1 MTAAISQPKPTE
13 AVTTNTN
20 TDTPGG
26 YTRLHIK
33 PFDRDL
39 LHIILPSTVLPAA
52 KDISYHSLQAFP
64 EQRYGFVNL
73 PAADADKIRK
83 KLNGAT
89 LRGSKVRI
97 EPARPDDLMARAS
110 ERLQE
115 EDPAQDRT
123 EDRKR
128 RLKREKKRK
137 RDHNEIPGVELED
150 GRKVKRGW
158 TVSGDS
164 YVNRRDR
171 KKEKEKNKDKD
182 KGGDEKADKARK
194 KELKKRNRE
203 VKSKYSDGPECLVKT
218 RLPPN
223 KATLAG
229 TSASTATATAAAAAD
244 DEPDAKKRKKSKR
257 GKEVL
262 VHEFEKTTK
271 FPTFLKQS
279 QSSTTAAAPTEF
291 VEGKGWVD
299 AEGNLVE
306 ASRSTRPA
314 TSHTPRPPK
323 KVVPELEDD
332 ETSSSGSSSSEEEE
346 EDDDEQQSA
355 QSEDSDVAAKEDKK
369 MLLTKDRLDAI
380 ADANAGIDAT
390 SPQSEFKSDA
400 ARPKS
405 SGSTRSLTIKI
416 PPATPAAQKVHPLEA
431 LYKRA
436 KSGDDAATTSDAQ
449 PFSFF
454 GSEDIE
460 EEDSAPRASQVPMT
474 PFTQQEFEW
483 RNIRSAAPTP
493 DTAHANKT
501 FKFWSGG
508 DGDDDLDE
516 DEEEEDQEDDQEE
529 HQQQLA
535 DTTQEGEDDDDNDAD
550 KVPTDPSTNF
560 QKWFW
565 EHRGDL
571 NRSWK
576 KRRKMAAKE
585 KRYRENRARASRTI

>member
-1 MTAAISQPKPTE
+1 MTASSSQQEPAE
-13 AVTTNTN
+13 AVTTTA
-20 TDTPGG
+20 GG
-26 YTRLHIK
+26 YTRLHIT
-33 PFDRDL
+33 PFDPDL
-39 LHIILPSTVLPAA
+39 LRIILPSAILPTA
-52 KDISYHSLQAFP
+52 KDISYHSLQTFP

-89 LRGSKVRI
+89 LRGAKVRI
-97 EPARPDDLMARAS
+97 EPARPDDYMARSS
-110 ERLQE
+110 ERLQD
-115 EDPAQDRT
+115 DPAQDRK
-123 EDRKR
+123 EERKKH
-128 RLKREKKRK
+128 KREKKRK
-137 RDHNEIPGVELED
+137 RDYSEIPGVELEE

-158 TVSGDS
+158 TVSADS
-164 YVNRRDR
+164 HTNRRDR
-171 KKEKEKNKDKD
+171 KKEKDKNKDKGED
-182 KGGDEKADKARK
+182 KQDKARK
-194 KELKKRNRE
+194 KELKRSKE
-203 VKSKYSDGPECLVKT
+203 IKSRYSDGPECLVKT

-223 KATLAG
+223 RTSLAG
-229 TSASTATATAAAAAD
+229 TAD
-244 DEPDAKKRKKSKR
+244 DETDAKKKRKKSKG

-279 QSSTTAAAPTEF
+279 QSSSSTTAPTEF
-291 VEGKGWVD
+291 VDGKGWVD
-299 AEGNLVE
+299 ADGNIVE
-306 ASRSTRPA
+306 VSRSTRPA
-314 TSHTPRPPK
+314 VPNRSRPSK
-323 KVVPELEDD
+323 KASPELDDD
-332 ETSSSGSSSSEEEE
+332 ETSSSGSSSSDDEEENT
-346 EDDDEQQSA
+346 
-355 QSEDSDVAAKEDKK
+355 QSEDSSVEHQEDDTVF
-369 MLLTKDRLDAI
+369 LTKDRLDTI
-380 ADANAGIDAT
+380 PDATMDVDAT
-390 SPQSEFKSDA
+390 SPQSDFKSDA
-400 ARPKS
+400 VRPKS
-405 SGSTRSLTIKI
+405 SGSARSLTIKI

-436 KSGDDAATTSDAQ
+436 KPGDDATAITSDAQ

-454 GSEDIE
+454 GDEDQE
-460 EEDSAPRASQVPMT
+460 DEEDSAPRASQIPMT

-508 DGDDDLDE
+508 DGDDNV
-516 DEEEEDQEDDQEE
+516 DEEEEDDTNEYQQRAADLTEE
-529 HQQQLA
+529 GI
-535 DTTQEGEDDDDNDAD
+535 DTFDDNDTD

-585 KRYRENRARASRTI
+585 KRYRENRARADRAI